1 MSFLAGFAF
10 VLILTLTTIVVLF
23 LADYLP
29 GDFALVP
36 VVFMFG
42 LDFVLVGS
50 YYFIMISEGGINID
64 EKLFRYGLAA
74 SFMMSAFGRSFYLMI
89 RTLKQEKKEKQQHAI
104 NFKNK

>member
-1 MSFLAGFAF
+1 MSLLAGFAF

-42 LDFVLVGS
+42 LDLVLVGS
-50 YYFIMISEGGINID
+50 YYFIMTSEGGIGLD
-64 EKLFRYGLAA
+64 EKLFRYGLSA
-74 SFMMSAFGRSFYLMI
+74 SFMISAFGRSFYLMM
-89 RTLKQEKKEKQQHAI
+89 RTLKQEKKEKELKI
-104 NFKNK
+104 NA

>member
-42 LDFVLVGS
+42 LDLVLVGS
-50 YYFIMISEGGINID
+50 YYFI
-64 EKLFRYGLAA
+64 
-74 SFMMSAFGRSFYLMI
+74 
-89 RTLKQEKKEKQQHAI
+89 
-104 NFKNK
+104 KN

>member
-42 LDFVLVGS
+42 LDLV
-50 YYFIMISEGGINID
+50 FKMVVFRAIT
-64 EKLFRYGLAA
+64 EKHFW
-74 SFMMSAFGRSFYLMI
+74 
-89 RTLKQEKKEKQQHAI
+89 
-104 NFKNK
+104 